1 MSHSSPPPPA
11 DWYPDPHGG
20 AYLRWWNGM
29 AWAQQTKPHA
39 SATPQGGLSTGEQ
52 PTLELFPTAPTLPL
66 SPTALTFQDPAP
78 YRPTGPY
85 PQTSPYQPTAPYAD
99 RQPYSPGSL
108 QSYGSALPVGAWRS
122 PADNRPFVRGMGD
135 AIRVVFQRYATF
147 EGRASRSEF
156 WYWYLFIFLISIG
169 SALLAWIP
177 VLGALLAVG
186 LFAFALA
193 VLLPTYAVIVR
204 RLRDAGFHWG
214 FIFLALVPFGGIA
227 LLVMWC
233 QPSKHP

>member
-1 MSHSSPPPPA
+1 
-11 DWYPDPHGG
+11 
-20 AYLRWWNGM
+20 
-29 AWAQQTKPHA
+29 
-39 SATPQGGLSTGEQ
+39 
-52 PTLELFPTAPTLPL
+52 
-66 SPTALTFQDPAP
+66 
-78 YRPTGPY
+78 PY
-85 PQTSPYQPTAPYAD
+85 PGASPYQPAVPYQAATPSPYQPAGPYAELP
-99 RQPYSPGSL
+99 PYAQAGLRP
-108 QSYGSALPVGAWRS
+108 YGGDLPIGAWRS
-122 PADNRPFVRGMGD
+122 PADSRPLVRGMGD
-135 AIRVVFQRYATF
+135 AVKVVFQRYATF

-169 SALLAWIP
+169 AAVLVWIP
-177 VLGALLAVG
+177 LLGALVALG

-204 RLRDAGFHWG
+204 RLRDAGFHWA